1 MSGFDL
7 NQTKPFDQFTP
18 YLIYLI
24 PLLFLLSGCT
34 KGCSGGSLGG
44 NGVNL
49 ETMPHVPL
57 CNPVNIVYRR
67 SYAVAL
73 DDKSQVWQW
82 QFDKNYNIVNVEKVK
97 LSNVYSAG
105 LNIDQ
110 SMGWAINK
118 QGKVWFWNLHNPS
131 NVEQHKTDKPVKK
144 MVANGYYLAFLHIDG
159 TITSNGGVSQT
170 GLGAPDTKNNSIDY
184 SQFTD
189 IKDIYWGGTYLV
201 ALTETGQAIAACGR
215 GLNDLIIESEPTK
228 DAKPVTIKGLASIKR
243 FYQKERFYYAITEAN
258 EIYYWSQGFRG
269 RGIQTLDVKGNNIA
283 YGRVLTSNGTNYELI
298 DTKKYGADLKIGGSQ
313 NLDQPQGYGL
323 WYLDYTA
330 KKAVGLDI
338 EGKLWLYDYNS
349 RDQKGTRLSNPQRI
363 GNFTVKLDYYK
374 Y

>member
-1 MSGFDL
+1 
-7 NQTKPFDQFTP
+7 
-18 YLIYLI
+18 
-24 PLLFLLSGCT
+24 
-34 KGCSGGSLGG
+34 
-44 NGVNL
+44 
-49 ETMPHVPL
+49 
-57 CNPVNIVYRR
+57 VYRR
-67 SYAVAL
+67 SYAAAL
-73 DDKSQVWQW
+73 DEKQQIWQW
-82 QFDKNYNIVNVEKVK
+82 QFDNDYNVIKVEKVK
-97 LSNVYSAG
+97 LSNVHSMG

-118 QGKVWFWNLHNPS
+118 YGEVWFWNLYNPS
-131 NVEQHKTDKPVKK
+131 NVEQHETDKPVKK
-144 MVANGYYLAFLHIDG
+144 IVANGRYLAFLHIDG

-184 SQFTD
+184 SLFTG

-201 ALTETGQAIAACGR
+201 ALTETGQAIAACGT
-215 GLNDLIIESEPTK
+215 GLNDLIIESAPTK
-228 DAKPVTIKGLASIKR
+228 DAKPVTIKGLTNIKR
-243 FYQKERFYYAITEAN
+243 FYQKERFYYAITEAD

-283 YGRVLTSNGTNYELI
+283 YGRVLTPDGTNYELI
-298 DTKKYGADLKIGGSQ
+298 DTKKNGADLKIGSSQ

-338 EGKLWLYDYNS
+338 EGKLWLYDYNA
-349 RDQKGTRLSNPQRI
+349 RAKKGTRISNPQRI
-363 GNFTVKLDYYK
+363 GNFTVKLDYYQ